1 MKRIIVLLVVAPYIL
16 LAANGSGEVD
26 IIERTINFVIFFAL
40 IYYFAADKIKAIF
53 VNRREEIAGSLARIQ
68 EKLQASK
75 KEKQQALKDLEEA
88 KRIASEVVE
97 TAHKETYVITQKIEE
112 NARIE
117 LENLVKQFN
126 ESMAFERRKI
136 EKSVINEILDEVLHQ
151 DSISLNKEVLTQ
163 SLLKK
168 AI

>member
-1 MKRIIVLLVVAPYIL
+1 VKRIIVLLVVAPYIL

-88 KRIASEVVE
+88 KRIASEIVE

>member
-88 KRIASEVVE
+88 KRIASEIVE

>member
-88 KRIASEVVE
+88 KRIASEIVE

-151 DSISLNKEVLTQ
+151 DSISLNEEVLTQ

>member
-1 MKRIIVLLVVAPYIL
+1 M
-16 LAANGSGEVD
+16 
-26 IIERTINFVIFFAL
+26 
-40 IYYFAADKIKAIF
+40 
-53 VNRREEIAGSLARIQ
+53 
-68 EKLQASK
+68 
-75 KEKQQALKDLEEA
+75 
-88 KRIASEVVE
+88 
-97 TAHKETYVITQKIEE
+97 ITQKIEE

>member
-53 VNRREEIAGSLARIQ
+53 VNRREELAGSLARIQ

-88 KRIASEVVE
+88 KRIASEIVE

>member
-75 KEKQQALKDLEEA
+75 KEKQQAHPA
-88 KRIASEVVE
+88 
-97 TAHKETYVITQKIEE
+97 
-112 NARIE
+112 
-117 LENLVKQFN
+117 
-126 ESMAFERRKI
+126 
-136 EKSVINEILDEVLHQ
+136 
-151 DSISLNKEVLTQ
+151 
-163 SLLKK
+163 SLL
-168 AI
+168 ILSSIPLSY